1 MSGRQTA
8 QSGKIAV
15 VGDRE
20 LVLGYRLL
28 GVEAAFVAS
37 RENAQKLLMD
47 LFDSNGYGLIIAGD
61 DVRKALSAAAR
72 DKLESSIVP
81 LVVFMPPVGSAAP
94 QEESLAKL
102 ARRVLGVDLKVG
114 A

>member
-1 MSGRQTA
+1 MSGRTTA

-28 GVEAAFVAS
+28 GVEDAFITTND
-37 RENAQKLLMD
+37 NAQKVIMD
-47 LFDSNGYGLIIAGD
+47 LFNANDHGLIIAGN
-61 DVRKALSAAAR
+61 DVRKALSVAAR
-72 DKLESSIVP
+72 EKLESSIIP
-81 LVVFMPPVGSAAP
+81 LVVFMPPINSAAG
-94 QEESLAKL
+94 QEESLARL
-102 ARRVLGVDLKVG
+102 ARRVLGVDLKVS

>member
-1 MSGRQTA
+1 MSARATA
-8 QSGKIAV
+8 PSGKIAV

-28 GVEAAFVAS
+28 GVEDAFITT
-37 RENAQKLLMD
+37 REDAQRVTMD
-47 LFDSNGYGLIIAGD
+47 LFNSNSHALIIAGN
-61 DVRKALSAAAR
+61 DVRKALSPSAR
-72 DKLESSIVP
+72 EKLESSIIP
-81 LVVFMPPVGSAAP
+81 LVVFMPPIDSAAT
-94 QEESLAKL
+94 QEESLALL

>member
-37 RENAQKLLMD
+37 RENAQKLVID
-47 LFDSNGYGLIIAGD
+47 LFDSNSYGLIIAGD
-61 DVRKALSAAAR
+61 DVRRALSVAAR

-81 LVVFMPPVGSAAP
+81 LVVFMPPVDSAVP

-102 ARRVLGVDLKVG
+102 ARRVLGVDIKV
-114 A
+114 AA

>member
-28 GVEAAFVAS
+28 GVEDAFIAS
-37 RENAQKLLMD
+37 RDEAQKVVMD
-47 LFDSNGYGLIIAGD
+47 LFNSNNYGLIIAGNE
-61 DVRKALSAAAR
+61 VRRALSVAAR
-72 DKLESSIVP
+72 DKLESSIIP
-81 LVVFMPPVGSAAP
+81 LVVFMPPIDSAAP
-94 QEESLAKL
+94 EEESLSKL
-102 ARRVLGVDLKVG
+102 ARRVLGVDIKVS